1 MKKKLI
7 LLGIA
12 TVGVV
17 AFAMHMI
24 EKGRR
29 IREKTVNKIED

>member
-1 MKKKLI
+1 MKKKMI
-7 LLGIA
+7 IFGIV

-17 AFAMHMI
+17 AFTMHMI

-29 IREKTVNKIED
+29 IREKNVNKIED